1 MDSTTS
7 ATSARIRYVE
17 KLVEQ
22 VAQQNNSTKMLVNT
36 EVEDIREIM
45 AQQIAEVKQIV
56 IYQEKVYQ
64 ERIRR
69 LEARVEQ
76 LSEFALQLARTS
88 SQTGVVGKIPLDL
101 LTGPG
106 GLAGTVDGHPDDTPA
121 AAAAE
126 AAAEEDDEME
136 PGPDGVLKKY
146 QRKIDAIYLNY
157 TATAS
162 QVAHPSMTMTHFSKF
177 LKECRLAGF
186 EQAEP
191 AELLWM
197 AIIRKIQAARARSGK
212 KQQLNVNRKLIIS
225 HQPGNKATKKKDN
238 FAYERLD
245 EIEREEFPIALF
257 HLAMEKVGRWQ
268 PEATQE
274 ATLETFLLRDVFPH
288 TDRALENAHSKLGSM
303 SLTLQDPTVVG
314 NSVGAMGSI
323 NIEEYRNDNVKA
335 VIREYISRLK
345 ESFNNATRTTQGV
358 VDSEFM
364 HIDSFVEMVRKHD
377 LLPSITK
384 TDLRYIFMI
393 CAQQERSNK
402 PEKFEGTKGECV
414 TTASLPRLVYYLAD
428 RVYGDPLF
436 VAQFPTPEARVEKLL
451 AKMFLLNR

>member
-1 MDSTTS
+1 MDSTSS

-76 LSEFALQLARTS
+76 LSEFALQLARSS

-101 LTGPG
+101 LAGPG
-106 GLAGTVDGHPDDTPA
+106 GLAGTVEGHPDDTPA
-121 AAAAE
+121 AAA
-126 AAAEEDDEME
+126 DDADDDEEME

-146 QRKIDAIYLNY
+146 MRKIDAIYLNY

-162 QVAHPSMTMTHFSKF
+162 QVAHPSMTMTHFCKF

-197 AIIRKIQAARARSGK
+197 AVIRKIQASRGK
-212 KQQLNVNRKLIIS
+212 ASKKSQLNVNRKLQIS
-225 HQPGNKATKKKDN
+225 GEKPVKKNDK
-238 FAYERLD
+238 FVFERLE
-245 EIEREEFPIALF
+245 EIERHEFPAALY
-257 HLAMEKVGRWQ
+257 HLALEKVGRWQ
-268 PEATQE
+268 PEATKE
-274 ATLETFLLRDVFPH
+274 STLETFLLRDVFPH
-288 TDRALENAHSKLGSM
+288 TDRALETAHSRLGPM
-303 SLTLQDPTVVG
+303 SLTIQDPTVSGQAG
-314 NSVGAMGSI
+314 NSTGAIS
-323 NIEEYRNDNVKA
+323 IEEYRNDNVKA

-345 ESFNNATRTTQGV
+345 EAFNNATRATQGV
-358 VDSEFM
+358 ADGEFM
-364 HIDSFVEMVRKHD
+364 HINGFVELVRKHD
-377 LLPSITK
+377 LLPCISK
-384 TDLRYIFMI
+384 SDLRYIFMV
-393 CAQQERSNK
+393 CAQHERSGK

-451 AKMFLLNR
+451 AKMFLLTR

>member
-1 MDSTTS
+1 MLRSLVGSEMCIRDS
-7 ATSARIRYVE
+7 
-17 KLVEQ
+17 
-22 VAQQNNSTKMLVNT
+22 
-36 EVEDIREIM
+36 
-45 AQQIAEVKQIV
+45 
-56 IYQEKVYQ
+56 
-64 ERIRR
+64 
-69 LEARVEQ
+69 
-76 LSEFALQLARTS
+76 
-88 SQTGVVGKIPLDL
+88 
-101 LTGPG
+101 
-106 GLAGTVDGHPDDTPA
+106 
-121 AAAAE
+121 
-126 AAAEEDDEME
+126 
-136 PGPDGVLKKY
+136 
-146 QRKIDAIYLNY
+146 
-157 TATAS
+157 
-162 QVAHPSMTMTHFSKF
+162 
-177 LKECRLAGF
+177 
-186 EQAEP
+186 
-191 AELLWM
+191 
-197 AIIRKIQAARARSGK
+197 
-212 KQQLNVNRKLIIS
+212 
-225 HQPGNKATKKKDN
+225 
-238 FAYERLD
+238 
-245 EIEREEFPIALF
+245 
-257 HLAMEKVGRWQ
+257 
-268 PEATQE
+268 
-274 ATLETFLLRDVFPH
+274 
-288 TDRALENAHSKLGSM
+288 SKLGSM

-314 NSVGAMGSI
+314 NAVGAMGSI

>member
-1 MDSTTS
+1 MDTTS
-7 ATSARIRYVE
+7 SATAARIRYVE

-76 LSEFALQLARTS
+76 LSEFALQLARST

-101 LTGPG
+101 LAGPTGMSN
-106 GLAGTVDGHPDDTPA
+106 DISGHPDETAPA
-121 AAAAE
+121 TTADGDE
-126 AAAEEDDEME
+126 ADEEDIE

-146 QRKIDAIYLNY
+146 QRKIDAIYMHY

-197 AIIRKIQAARARSGK
+197 TVIRKIQSKRKEMGGK
-212 KQQLNVNRKLIIS
+212 KQQKHKQQLNINRKMIIS
-225 HQPGNKATKKKDN
+225 HQPNTGPKKTDN
-238 FAYERLD
+238 FAYERRD
-245 EIEREEFPIALF
+245 EIERSEFPAALF
-257 HLAMEKVGRWQ
+257 FLALEKVGRWQ
-268 PEATQE
+268 PGASEE
-274 ATLETFLLRDVFPH
+274 VTLEMFLLRDVFPH
-288 TDRALENAHSKLGSM
+288 TDRALEASQFRLGAVDPSAPGNSM
-303 SLTLQDPTVVG
+303 S
-314 NSVGAMGSI
+314 AMGSV
-323 NIEEYRNDNVKA
+323 NIEEYRNDKVKA
-335 VIREYISRLK
+335 IIREYISRLK
-345 ESFNNATRTTQGV
+345 DAFFAATRATQGV

-364 HIDSFVEMVRKHD
+364 HIDSFVELVRKHD

-393 CAQQERSNK
+393 CAQAERESK

-414 TTASLPRLVYYLAD
+414 TPASLPRLVYYLAD
-428 RVYGDPLF
+428 RIYGDPMF
-436 VAQFPTPEARVEKLL
+436 VAQFPEPEMRVEKLL